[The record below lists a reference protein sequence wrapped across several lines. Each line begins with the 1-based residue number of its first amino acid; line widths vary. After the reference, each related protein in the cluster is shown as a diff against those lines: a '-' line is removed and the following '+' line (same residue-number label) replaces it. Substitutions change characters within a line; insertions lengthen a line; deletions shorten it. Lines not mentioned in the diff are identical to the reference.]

1 MDCITYGTLKGISS
15 VGISF
20 SINRGRKTDNQ
31 RIEFDVS
38 IIPGRTIQGGK
49 EADRYLRVVQ
59 KNLVRFTIEKSRKN
73 TEKSLGNILDLI
85 S

>member
-20 SINRGRKTDNQ
+20 GINRGRKTDNQ

-49 EADRYLRVVQ
+49 EADR
-59 KNLVRFTIEKSRKN
+59 
-73 TEKSLGNILDLI
+73 
-85 S
+85 